1 MKLMKP
7 NLIAGDIRCMPNLEL
22 HFHARRTNSQS
33 GIALIFVM
41 LILVVVSILGIGGAQ
56 LAMMGERGAR
66 NERDMQIARQSAE
79 AALVDAE
86 FDMRG
91 PGTAPRATQF
101 ATKSNFLGGCGTSGV
116 QQGLCEQVTADGT
129 KPIWL
134 TVDFTDNTATAPTT
148 YIGQQTGKVMLV
160 GQGIQPKLRPRYIVE
175 WLPDPSA
182 GLDKGLKKPKNQVLY
197 RVTAMGFGPRAD
209 IQTVL
214 QMVFRKE

>member
-1 MKLMKP
+1 MKLVK
-7 NLIAGDIRCMPNLEL
+7 L
-22 HFHARRTNSQS
+22 HFLSSSISGQTTDSQNPNIRDIKGQR

-79 AALVDAE
+79 AALVDSE

-91 PGTAPRATQF
+91 PGVAPRAAQF
-101 ATKSNFLGGCGTSGV
+101 ALEMNFLDGCGTTGI
-116 QQGLCEQVTADGT
+116 QQGLCAQTVTG

-134 TVDFTDNTATAPTT
+134 TVDFTDNSATAPTT
-148 YIGQQTGKVMLV
+148 FIGQQTTRTMLV
-160 GQGIQPKLRPRYIVE
+160 GNGIQPMLRPRYIVE
-175 WLPDPSA
+175 VLPDLSI
-182 GLDKGLKKPKNQVLY
+182 GVDKGIKAKKQLLY

-214 QMVFRKE
+214 QMVFRKD